1 MKCNVIVQRT
11 QVASLPPP
19 PAQPV
24 PAQPEE
30 QPNQP
35 LQRKGSNKLK
45 KNPKNRESNRF
56 SFLNVLTAAKE
67 PPRSNSYDN
76 LKYYDTNSNQKD
88 PIKQPDGLL
97 PPSEQFL
104 RPPSPQQHPQ
114 HPQHRSLPQLH
125 SQPSNGYLGPD
136 VTQQPLTPAPTIPSK
151 APSTPWY
158 TNLETRLETKN
169 ELKTLME
176 GFLNKLSVTM
186 NSFEQDAHLE
196 SLANLTKS
204 QTSLAMHEAVC
215 DGCNNRIQ
223 GVRMKCTTCRDYDL
237 CVGCFSVGTH
247 DHETFH
253 RICDP
258 SKPLPSVPKS
268 IDTNTPLLSTNT
280 SVRSSHSK
288 PNAHHSANCDMCK
301 SGIIGT
307 RHKCTIC
314 PDYDVCDNC
323 FGRTHEEHPLH
334 EFADL
339 TDPKLIRVPE
349 ELQVVHPG
357 VICDGC
363 QNNVVGYRFKCS
375 HPECFD
381 LDLCGN
387 CESSPV
393 AKHDKSH
400 IMLKIRQPILEA
412 QALNQAFAGG
422 FNQDSVPYLEQ
433 AQQMKVNRQK
443 SATNLTT
450 ISERSVETAKYDV
463 HGTPEFDVPP
473 LHEVINQNDVASYIK
488 ANQNN
493 PKSKMVEDF
502 NGGEEREKDTVL
514 KMAGGTQFS
523 HIFEFNS
530 SSKISASNLSRL
542 SPQATFGNSLTI
554 SQPNSHLIRVDG
566 FRAPEESGIH
576 SETWSYIDNTIEK
589 TFKLVLFV
597 EDLTNASGDTL
608 PSSALMIPAK
618 AQSSQGA
625 SDFREFETDFG
636 TESAAADDYDFELAK
651 RNA

>member
-19 PAQPV
+19 PTQPL

-76 LKYYDTNSNQKD
+76 LKYYDTNNNQKD

-288 PNAHHSANCDMCK
+288 QNAHHSANCDMCK

-314 PDYDVCDNC
+314 PDYVSYPV
-323 FGRTHEEHPLH
+323 T
-334 EFADL
+334 
-339 TDPKLIRVPE
+339 I
-349 ELQVVHPG
+349 
-357 VICDGC
+357 
-363 QNNVVGYRFKCS
+363 GYY
-375 HPECFD
+375 
-381 LDLCGN
+381 L
-387 CESSPV
+387 
-393 AKHDKSH
+393 
-400 IMLKIRQPILEA
+400 LKI
-412 QALNQAFAGG
+412 
-422 FNQDSVPYLEQ
+422 
-433 AQQMKVNRQK
+433 
-443 SATNLTT
+443 
-450 ISERSVETAKYDV
+450 
-463 HGTPEFDVPP
+463 P
-473 LHEVINQNDVASYIK
+473 L
-488 ANQNN
+488 
-493 PKSKMVEDF
+493 
-502 NGGEEREKDTVL
+502 G
-514 KMAGGTQFS
+514 
-523 HIFEFNS
+523 
-530 SSKISASNLSRL
+530 RL
-542 SPQATFGNSLTI
+542 
-554 SQPNSHLIRVDG
+554 
-566 FRAPEESGIH
+566 
-576 SETWSYIDNTIEK
+576 
-589 TFKLVLFV
+589 
-597 EDLTNASGDTL
+597 
-608 PSSALMIPAK
+608 
-618 AQSSQGA
+618 
-625 SDFREFETDFG
+625 
-636 TESAAADDYDFELAK
+636 
-651 RNA
+651 